1 MSLRLHVEG
10 VEWRDSID
18 KHRQPGVFS
27 GMQLDIERVL
37 IDTDRIA
44 QRVTELAREIALD
57 IERDLVHDASLNSG
71 ARGDPKIVLIPV
83 LTGSIVFV
91 ADLIRRL
98 PLKIKLEVVGV
109 SSYPGKSMESKGAAL
124 KGELPPNLAG
134 AHVLVVDDILDSGQ
148 TLDVLTRLIRASG
161 PATVRTC
168 VLLRKPGKAVVEVK
182 ADYVGF
188 DIPDEFVVGY
198 GLDYDGFYRN
208 YPAIATLRPDAR

>member
-1 MSLRLHVEG
+1 
-10 VEWRDSID
+10 
-18 KHRQPGVFS
+18 
-27 GMQLDIERVL
+27 MQRDIERVL

-44 QRVTELAREIALD
+44 ARVAELGAAIA
-57 IERDLVHDASLNSG
+57 RDLESDLAQHPEAGEPTIL
-71 ARGDPKIVLIPV
+71 LIPI

-91 ADLIRRL
+91 ADLVRQL
-98 PLKIKLEVVGV
+98 PLKIRIEVVGV

-124 KGELPPNLAG
+124 KSELPASIAG

-148 TLDVLTRLIRASG
+148 TLDVLTRLIKDRK
-161 PATVRTC
+161 PATLRTC
-168 VLLRKPGKAVVEVK
+168 VLLRKPGKACVDVA

-208 YPAIATLRPDAR
+208 YPSVATLRPEAR